1 MVFNKVIFDKVSD
14 SHSHTLIFVQQSK
27 LWRMLTKVWNEEGD
41 RQKPFQR
48 HAESCNKN
56 THTCSITKL
65 NETNLLISFHFISS
79 MLSLH
84 FNIFL
89 FFFLSYFCLLQYHGA
104 PLMLTDILSY
114 MNLTFTLC
122 FTVECVLKLI
132 SYGPGV
138 NTLSKLFLF

>member
-1 MVFNKVIFDKVSD
+1 
-14 SHSHTLIFVQQSK
+14 
-27 LWRMLTKVWNEEGD
+27 
-41 RQKPFQR
+41 
-48 HAESCNKN
+48 
-56 THTCSITKL
+56 
-65 NETNLLISFHFISS
+65 
-79 MLSLH
+79 MLSLN